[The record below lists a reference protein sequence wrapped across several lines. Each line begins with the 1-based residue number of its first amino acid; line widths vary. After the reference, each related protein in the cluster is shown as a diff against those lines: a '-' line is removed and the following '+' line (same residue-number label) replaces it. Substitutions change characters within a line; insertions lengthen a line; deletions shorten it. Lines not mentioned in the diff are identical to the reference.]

1 MRSGPELARVGE
13 HMALEITR
21 KHILA
26 GVVGGAIAGPGD
38 LLAATAQ
45 FGAPLDVICRSVAS
59 GWVGR
64 EAAMAGGLPM
74 AALGFVS
81 DLGISIVAA
90 LIYCIVTPPREI
102 AKPWL
107 NGTLFGLVMFTVM
120 RFIITPLSMAGHGKM
135 APMVLA
141 ESLLVHAFLFGLPV
155 ALIANR
161 ILTPKNQP
169 PNFRPQPG

>member
-1 MRSGPELARVGE
+1 
-13 HMALEITR
+13 MATITR

-26 GVVGGAIAGPGD
+26 GVVGGAVAGPLD

-45 FGAPLDVICRSVAS
+45 SGAPLDVIWKSVAA

-64 EAAMAGGLPM
+64 DAAMGGGLPM
-74 AALGFVS
+74 VLLGFFS

-90 LIYCIVTPPREI
+90 LIYCVVTPTREI

-107 NGTLFGLVMFTVM
+107 NGTLFGLAMFTVM
-120 RFIITPLSMAGHGKM
+120 RFIITPLSAANHN
-135 APMVLA
+135 PMPPLVLA

-155 ALIANR
+155 ALIANF
-161 ILTPKNQP
+161 ILNPKD
-169 PNFRPQPG
+169 